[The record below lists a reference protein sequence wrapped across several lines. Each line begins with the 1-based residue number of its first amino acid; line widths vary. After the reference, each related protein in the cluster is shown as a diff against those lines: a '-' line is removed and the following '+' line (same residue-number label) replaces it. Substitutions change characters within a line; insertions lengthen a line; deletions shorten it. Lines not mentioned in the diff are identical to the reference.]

1 MKTNMSYMM
10 GTLRA
15 ITSILW
21 VGLCVLGLVH
31 GLRGIEWAGERLDEN
46 LTLVVDNLDIAN
58 DLLQEI
64 MDIMSSIEQTLTTV
78 KRSTVDTTITLTDS
92 RILLDEVSQVITQ
105 DVPEALDGVQESMPG
120 VIEAAALVDDT
131 LIMLSAFQFKI
142 PIPFGQDL
150 VIGLGVD
157 YNPEIPLDQALE
169 NLSSNLEDVPE
180 DLRNMEDDLTT
191 ASVNL
196 LVMRDDLSDLADDLF
211 LMRAQVEDINPQ
223 IEAIA
228 TNVETTRDA
237 TRETQGRIPGLLR
250 TVRNVFI
257 GVMILLIISQIPSGY
272 MGWLLTR
279 DGFPGEDRAE

>member
-1 MKTNMSYMM
+1 MKTNLSHLM

-31 GLRGIEWAGERLDEN
+31 GLRGIDWAGERVDEN
-46 LTLVVDNLDIAN
+46 LTLAVDNLDIAN

-64 MDIMSSIEQTLTTV
+64 MDIMSSIEQTLTTI
-78 KRSTVDTTITLTDS
+78 KQTTVDTTITLTDS
-92 RILLDEVSQVITQ
+92 RILLNEVSQVVTQ
-105 DVPEALDGVQESMPG
+105 DVPDALDGVQESMPS

-131 LIMLSAFQFKI
+131 LIMLSAFQFSI

-150 VIGLGVD
+150 SIGLGVD

-211 LMRAQVEDINPQ
+211 LMRTQVEDINPQ
-223 IEAIA
+223 IETIA
-228 TNVETTRDA
+228 TNVESTKDA
-237 TRETQGRIPGLLR
+237 IRETQGRIPGLLR

-272 MGWLLTR
+272 IGWLLAR
-279 DGFPGEDRAE
+279 EGFPGEDQAE